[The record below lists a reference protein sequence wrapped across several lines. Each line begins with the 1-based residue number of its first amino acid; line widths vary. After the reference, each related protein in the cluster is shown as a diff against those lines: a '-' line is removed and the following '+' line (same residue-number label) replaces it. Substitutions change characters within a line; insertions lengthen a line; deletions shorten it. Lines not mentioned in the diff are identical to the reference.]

1 MDSEGFIYLSD
12 GNFVGRYRG
21 SIDRLSGSTY
31 IDVLCTAT
39 KDRLRL
45 AVMHW
50 HEITKADAELKML
63 ENLHKKK
70 MNERIAV
77 GRIEK
82 LQALEREFGL
92 KAHGFDRR
100 EDALLACVVLQYVTS
115 IEPELI
121 LPIDPDDV
129 SYSVEESRINGQWIV
144 MSEMYLDIADVILM
158 RHLEPPPQ
166 KPWWWNE
173 IDIDDMKVQYLVPMP
188 TDYLELVNYGR
199 LCGIIRPSG
208 GDVERGLPESLT
220 NLYWEDVIS
229 DYWFPCKE
237 EDEPFN

>member
-21 SIDRLSGSTY
+21 SIDHLSGSTY

-45 AVMHW
+45 AVIHW
-50 HEITKADAELKML
+50 HEITKAEAELKML

-82 LQALEREFGL
+82 LQALERRLGL
-92 KAHGFDRR
+92 KAHGFNRR
-100 EDALLACVVLQYVTS
+100 EDALLACVVLQFVTGM
-115 IEPELI
+115 EPELI
-121 LPIDPDDV
+121 LPINLDSISFCD
-129 SYSVEESRINGQWIV
+129 EELQINGQWIV
-144 MSEMYLDIADVILM
+144 MSEMYLEIADVILM

-173 IDIDDMKVQYLVPMP
+173 IDIDDMKVQYLNPMP
-188 TDYLELVNYGR
+188 TDYLELSNSVQY
-199 LCGIIRPSG
+199 
-208 GDVERGLPESLT
+208 
-220 NLYWEDVIS
+220 
-229 DYWFPCKE
+229 FP
-237 EDEPFN
+237 D